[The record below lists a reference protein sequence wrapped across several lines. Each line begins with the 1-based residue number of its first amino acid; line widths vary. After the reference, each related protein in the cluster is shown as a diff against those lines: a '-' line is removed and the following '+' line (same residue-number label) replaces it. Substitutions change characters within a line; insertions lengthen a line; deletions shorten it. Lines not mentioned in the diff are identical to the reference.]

1 MCLNI
6 SKITTVLKG
15 ARGRMGVF
23 KKLRNEYVIWH
34 ANRLKLPNV
43 TSSSIVRKKVAFTGR
58 VQKVGFRLEIY
69 CIAQRMKL
77 TGWVKNLKDGSVEAE
92 IQGEELKI
100 DFLVNCMQS
109 LKRASVKKMAI
120 IELPN
125 IEGEE
130 NFAIVE

>member
-1 MCLNI
+1 
-6 SKITTVLKG
+6 
-15 ARGRMGVF
+15 MGVF

-43 TSSSIVRKKVAFTGR
+43 TSSIIVRKKVTFTGR

-69 CIAQRMKL
+69 CIAQRMEL

-100 DFLVNCMQS
+100 DFLVNCMKS
-109 LKRASVKKMAI
+109 LKRASVKEMTI